1 MGIMHRPVTSRLP
14 FLLGLLIAV
23 GPVSTDMYLPAF
35 PALAQD
41 LHSQAA
47 PQYSLASYFLGLAV
61 GQMTHGA
68 LSDRLGRRG
77 PLLAGL
83 ALYILASLGC
93 VLSWNAASLIIF
105 RFLTALGASAALVI
119 PRAVV
124 RDLAD
129 GPAAAKLMSK
139 LMLAMGLAPICAPML
154 GAVCVMFASW
164 RFIFVLSTLY
174 GVLALVLAWKYLP
187 DTLPIERRSKLGA
200 VAVLVR
206 YREIFRERTFLA
218 HAVTNA
224 CVSACLFAYLGGSPQ
239 IFEGSFHW
247 SSTQYA
253 VLFGVN
259 SIAYIGYS
267 QLNPILVN
275 RFGIAPVISAMVV
288 WQISC
293 AVLLVVLAVYPQGGL
308 ALAGGLLL
316 CEAAFGLLLPCCM
329 VGALSRH
336 QAHAGSAAALLGT
349 LQYIGG
355 AVAGLGVGV
364 LADGTARPMALVM
377 LGCAAIAAL
386 AAIRRPRL
394 SFKPAE

>member
-1 MGIMHRPVTSRLP
+1 MHRPVTPKLP
-14 FLLGLLIAV
+14 FLLGILIAV

-41 LHSQAA
+41 LHNQAA

-68 LSDRLGRRG
+68 LSDRVGRRG

-83 ALYILASLGC
+83 ALYIFASMGC
-93 VLSWNAASLIIF
+93 ALSWNTTSLTIF
-105 RFLTALGASAALVI
+105 RFFTALGASAAIVI

-124 RDLAD
+124 RDLTD
-129 GPAAAKLMSK
+129 GPAAAKMMSK

-154 GAVCVMFASW
+154 GAVCIMFASW
-164 RFIFVLSTLY
+164 RFIFALCTLY
-174 GVLALVLAWKYLP
+174 GVVAVVIAWQYLP
-187 DTLPIERRSKLGA
+187 DTLPVERRSKLGI
-200 VAVLVR
+200 VAVLER
-206 YREIFRERTFLA
+206 YVDIFLERAFLS
-218 HAVTNA
+218 HAIINA
-224 CVSACLFAYLGGSPQ
+224 CVAACLFAYLGGSPQ
-239 IFEGSFHW
+239 IFEEIFHW
-247 SSTQYA
+247 SSAQFA

-259 SIAYIGYS
+259 SLAYIGYS
-267 QLNPILVN
+267 QLNPMLVS
-275 RFGIAPVISAMVV
+275 RFGIGPIISVMTI
-288 WQISC
+288 WQMLC
-293 AVLLVVLAVYPQGGL
+293 AVLLVVLALFPQGGL
-308 ALAGGLLL
+308 PLAAGLLL

-377 LGCAAIAAL
+377 LGCAAIAVL
-386 AAIRRPRL
+386 AATRRPRL

>member
-1 MGIMHRPVTSRLP
+1 MLRPVTSRLP

-35 PALAQD
+35 PALALD

-47 PQYSLASYFLGLAV
+47 PQYSLASYFLGLAI

-83 ALYILASLGC
+83 VLYIVASLGC
-93 VLSWNAASLIIF
+93 VLSWNTASLVVF
-105 RFLTALGASAALVI
+105 RFLTALGASAAIVI

-154 GAVCVMFASW
+154 GAVCVMFMSW
-164 RFIFVLSTLY
+164 RFIFVLCTLY
-174 GVLALVLAWKYLP
+174 GVAAMALAWKYLP
-187 DTLPIERRSKLGA
+187 DTLPPERRSKPGLTA
-200 VAVLVR
+200 ILAR
-206 YREIFRERTFLA
+206 YVDIFRERSFLT
-218 HAVTNA
+218 HAIINA
-224 CVSACLFAYLGGSPQ
+224 CVAACLFAYLGGTPQ
-239 IFEGSFHW
+239 IFEGAFRW
-247 SSTQYA
+247 SSLQYA
-253 VLFGVN
+253 ALFGIN
-259 SIAYIGYS
+259 SLAYIGYS

-275 RFGIAPVISAMVV
+275 RFGIAPVISAMAV
-288 WQISC
+288 WQLLC
-293 AVLLVVLAVYPQGGL
+293 ALLLVWLAVFPQGGL
-308 ALAGGLLL
+308 PLAGGLML

-349 LQYIGG
+349 LQYAGG
-355 AVAGLGVGV
+355 AIAGLGVGV

-377 LGCAAIAAL
+377 LSCAAIAAL
-386 AAIRRPRL
+386 AATRRPRL

>member
-1 MGIMHRPVTSRLP
+1 MLRTVTPKLPV
-14 FLLGLLIAV
+14 LLGFLIAV

-41 LHSQAA
+41 LHNQAV

-61 GQMTHGA
+61 GQMTQGA
-68 LSDRLGRRG
+68 LSDRLGRRW

-83 ALYILASLGC
+83 VLYILASLGC
-93 VLSWNAASLIIF
+93 VLSWNTASLVVF
-105 RFLTALGASAALVI
+105 RFLTALGASAGLVI

-129 GPAAAKLMSK
+129 GPAAAKMMSK
-139 LMLAMGLAPICAPML
+139 LMLAMGLAPICAPMI

-164 RFIFVLSTLY
+164 RFIFALCTLY
-174 GVLALVLAWKYLP
+174 GVVAMVCAWRYLP
-187 DTLPIERRSKLGA
+187 DTLPVERRSKLGVGA
-200 VAVLVR
+200 TLVR
-206 YREIFRERTFLA
+206 YVDIFRERAFLT
-218 HAVTNA
+218 HAIINA
-224 CVSACLFAYLGGSPQ
+224 CVAACLFAYLSGSPQ
-239 IFEGSFHW
+239 IFEGTFHW
-247 SSTQYA
+247 SSTEFA
-253 VLFGVN
+253 VLFGFN
-259 SIAYIGYS
+259 SLAYIGYS

-275 RFGIAPVISAMVV
+275 RFGIAPVISAMTI
-288 WQISC
+288 WQILC
-293 AVLLVVLAVYPQGGL
+293 AILLVVLAVLPRGGL
-308 ALAGGLLL
+308 PLAAGLLL

-349 LQYIGG
+349 LQYMGG

-386 AAIRRPRL
+386 AATRRPRL
-394 SFKPAE
+394 SFRPAE

>member
-1 MGIMHRPVTSRLP
+1 MHRPVTPKLP

-41 LHSQAA
+41 LHNQAA
-47 PQYSLASYFLGLAV
+47 PQYSLAAYFLGLAF
-61 GQMTHGA
+61 GQMTHGT

-83 ALYILASLGC
+83 VLYILASLGC
-93 VLSWNAASLIIF
+93 VLSWNAASLVVF
-105 RFLTALGASAALVI
+105 RFLTALGASAAIVI

-154 GAVCVMFASW
+154 GAVCIMFVGW

-174 GVLALVLAWKYLP
+174 GVLALVLAWMYLP
-187 DTLPIERRSKLGA
+187 DTLPLERRSRLGM

-206 YREIFRERTFLA
+206 YVDIFCERAFLT
-218 HAVTNA
+218 HAIITG
-224 CVSACLFAYLGGSPQ
+224 CVAACLFAYLGGSPQ
-239 IFEGSFHW
+239 IFEGIFHW
-247 SSTQYA
+247 SSTGYA
-253 VLFGVN
+253 LLFGVN

-275 RFGIAPVISAMVV
+275 RFGIAPVISTMVV
-288 WQISC
+288 WQLLC
-293 AVLLVVLAVYPQGGL
+293 AILLVGVAVFARGGL
-308 ALAGGLLL
+308 PLAGGLLL
-316 CEAAFGLLLPCCM
+316 CEAAFGLLFPCCM

-349 LQYIGG
+349 VQYIGG

-364 LADGTARPMALVM
+364 LADGTAKPMALVM
-377 LGCAAIAAL
+377 LGCAAFATL
-386 AAIRRPRL
+386 AATRRPRL
-394 SFKPAE
+394 SFRPAE